1 MLQFGIENKRTY
13 HDCRVY
19 SAGHGKKIKFKI
31 VAKNRKADR
40 KHWIADALVQLSLY
54 KITF

>member
-19 SAGHGKKIKFKI
+19 SAGHGKKIKFTI

-40 KHWIADALVQLSLY
+40 KHWIADALDQLSLH
-54 KITF
+54 KIAF